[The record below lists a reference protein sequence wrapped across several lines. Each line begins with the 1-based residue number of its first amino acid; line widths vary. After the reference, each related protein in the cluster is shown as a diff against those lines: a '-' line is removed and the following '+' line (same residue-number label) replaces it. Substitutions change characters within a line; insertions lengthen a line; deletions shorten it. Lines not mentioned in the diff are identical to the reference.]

1 MNLKEK
7 IVLLL
12 LASINFTHILDF
24 MIMMP
29 LGNYLMPYFNISS
42 QQFSMLVAAYT
53 FSAGIAGFLAAFFV
67 DNFDRKKVLLFGY
80 TGFLIGTLCCA
91 LSPTYTILLSSRIIA
106 GIFGGLIG
114 AQVLS
119 IVADL
124 IPYERRGMAMGI
136 IMAAFSVAS
145 VFGVPLGLYMAN
157 MFNWHGPFFF
167 VAGFGAILLPILMR
181 YLPRMD
187 AHLKTNEARV
197 NPIMLIREVGKDKDQ
212 LLALGLS
219 ATLMLG
225 HFLIIPFLNPFMEF
239 NMGFSKLQTP
249 MMYMAGGALTL
260 VTSPLIGRLADRI
273 GKHKLFVIMAL
284 ISIIPIALITN
295 LPVMPFYLVLCITGF
310 WFVVSSGRM
319 IPAQAMVSNVVASE
333 RRGSFMSFN
342 SSIQQIFVGLASVI
356 AGLIIV
362 KNPDNSIQN
371 YEVTGYISIVI
382 TLLSLIFVFR
392 LNTRLKAKLSDESL
406 SKNIRETLPPD
417 KTIPADPLMPKAT
430 AIKTRIR
437 KNFNIRNP
445 SS

>member
-1 MNLKEK
+1 MSSKEK

-12 LASINFTHILDF
+12 LAALNFTHILDF

-53 FSAGIAGFLAAFFV
+53 FSAGISGFLAAFFV

-80 TGFLIGTLCCA
+80 IGFLLGTLCCA
-91 LSPTYTILLSSRIIA
+91 LSSSYTFLLMSRIVA
-106 GIFGGLIG
+106 GAFGGLIG
-114 AQVLS
+114 AQVLA

-145 VFGVPLGLYMAN
+145 VFGVPFGLYIAN
-157 MFNWHGPFFF
+157 VFNWHGPFFF
-167 VAGFGAILLPILMR
+167 VVGLGSLLLPILMR

-187 AHLKTNEARV
+187 GHLNNKDGRI
-197 NPIMLIREVGKDKDQ
+197 NPIVLMKEVGKDKDQ
-212 LLALGLS
+212 LLALGLTAS
-219 ATLMLG
+219 LMLG

-249 MMYMAGGALTL
+249 MMYMVGGALTL
-260 VTSPLIGRLADRI
+260 ISSPFIGRLADKI
-273 GKHKLFVIMAL
+273 GKHKLFVIMVL

-310 WFVVSSGRM
+310 WFIISSGRM
-319 IPAQAMVSNVVASE
+319 IPAQAMVSNVVTSE

-342 SSIQQIFVGLASVI
+342 SAVQQIFVGFASVL
-356 AGLIIV
+356 AGFIVV
-362 KNPDNSIQN
+362 KNADNSIQN
-371 YEVTGYISIVI
+371 YEITGYISIFV

-392 LNTRLKAKLSDESL
+392 LNSGVEKK
-406 SKNIRETLPPD
+406 REEL
-417 KTIPADPLMPKAT
+417 
-430 AIKTRIR
+430 
-437 KNFNIRNP
+437 
-445 SS
+445 

>member
-1 MNLKEK
+1 MSSKEK

-12 LASINFTHILDF
+12 LAALNFTHILDF

-53 FSAGIAGFLAAFFV
+53 FSAGISGFLAAFFV

-80 TGFLIGTLCCA
+80 IGFLIGTLCCA
-91 LSPTYTILLSSRIIA
+91 LSPSYTFLLMSRIVA
-106 GIFGGLIG
+106 GVFGGLIG
-114 AQVLS
+114 AQVLA

-145 VFGVPLGLYMAN
+145 VFGVPFGLYIAN
-157 MFNWHGPFFF
+157 VFNWHGPFFF
-167 VAGFGAILLPILMR
+167 VVGLGSLLLPILMR
-181 YLPRMD
+181 YLPRID
-187 AHLKTNEARV
+187 GHLNNKDGRI
-197 NPIMLIREVGKDKDQ
+197 NPIVLMKEVGKDKDQ
-212 LLALGLS
+212 LLALGLTAS
-219 ATLMLG
+219 LMLG

-249 MMYMAGGALTL
+249 MMYMVGGALTL
-260 VTSPLIGRLADRI
+260 ISSPFIGKLADKI
-273 GKHKLFVIMAL
+273 GKHKLFVIMVL

-310 WFVVSSGRM
+310 WFIISSGRM
-319 IPAQAMVSNVVASE
+319 IPAQAMVSNVVTSE

-342 SSIQQIFVGLASVI
+342 SAVQQIFVGFASVL
-356 AGLIIV
+356 AGFIVV
-362 KNPDNSIQN
+362 KNADNSIQN
-371 YEVTGYISIVI
+371 YEITGYISIVI

-392 LNTRLKAKLSDESL
+392 LNSRVKK
-406 SKNIRETLPPD
+406 KREEL
-417 KTIPADPLMPKAT
+417 
-430 AIKTRIR
+430 
-437 KNFNIRNP
+437 
-445 SS
+445 